1 MRMMFLLMILAALCG
16 CSRKQDFG
24 CADNLKTRVPIGAS
38 IDAAEAAIKGCGFEY
53 SLQRSARVLHAIKR
67 GEKKGLTQESR
78 AVVIRFDQLD
88 RVSSVEVKPEFTGP

>member
-53 SLQRSARVLHAIKR
+53 SLQRSARVLQR